1 MMVQSVVLAFLS
13 LFSSIGVAADAVPHK
28 IVPTV
33 KPEQVLKPG
42 DKVDISVKIK
52 NPKSLT
58 DLVRFHFAGAVT
70 PLKLDEKTGS
80 LVGEFVVPK
89 VSSKEDS
96 DSRFEIYGHGDV
108 TFVRGATEAER
119 EQYLKD
125 VAKASEGEEK
135 RINYFNFYTP
145 LNVEA
150 LPQDD
155 DAPKVSNVEIK
166 KIDATHV
173 KVSFDSEDE
182 AGLGAAAFM
191 VHSRWN
197 EDKARGIEA
206 GKHFFFAEQTDCE
219 SEKSKY
225 TCSMEFELPE
235 TIFGEPILGIDV
247 WDGVGNQAVYSSV
260 DGDFKFEWKSRPVVA
275 TDLVVPELVDAEVVE
290 QKGRSVRLIL
300 KNTGAPIAQALPGIT
315 QFAADGAQSSMQSY
329 GDHAVLKNQKADSV
343 EAQFELPEMT
353 PELEKGHTFGIG
365 FFLYSANGES
375 DSYRL
380 PDSAMKKIDLK
391 AIPPRPVGADGVPE
405 IESVT
410 FKLK

>member
-1 MMVQSVVLAFLS
+1 MFHLVVFASLVLGSVA
-13 LFSSIGVAADAVPHK
+13 GMAADAVPHK

-33 KPEQVLKPG
+33 KPERVLKPG
-42 DKVDISVKIK
+42 DKVEISVKIK

-58 DLVRFHFAGAVT
+58 DLVRFHFGGAVT
-70 PLKLDEKTGS
+70 PLKLDEKTS
-80 LVGEFVVPK
+80 ALIGEFVVPK
-89 VSSKEDS
+89 FSSKEDS

-108 TFVRGATEAER
+108 TFVRGASDSER

-125 VAKASEGEEK
+125 VAKASAGEEK
-135 RINYFNFYTP
+135 RINYFNFYSS

-150 LPQDD
+150 LAVDD
-155 DAPKVSNVEIK
+155 EAPKVSNVEIK

-173 KVSFDSEDE
+173 KVTFDSEDE
-182 AGLGAAAFM
+182 AGLGAAAFS

-206 GKHFFFAEQTDCE
+206 GKHYIFSGESDCE
-219 SEKSKY
+219 SEKAKF

-235 TIFGEPILGIDV
+235 TIFGEPVLEIDV
-247 WDGVGNQAVYSSV
+247 WDGVANQAVYSSV

-275 TDLVVPELVDAEVVE
+275 ADLVVPELVDAEVLE
-290 QKGRSVRLIL
+290 QNGRSLRLML

-315 QFAADGAQSSMQSY
+315 QFRADGSQSSMQSY
-329 GDHAVLKNQKADSV
+329 GDYAVLKNPKAESV

-353 PELEKGHTFGIG
+353 PDLEKGYTYGIG

-380 PDSAMKKIDLK
+380 PDSAMKRIDLK
-391 AIPPRPVGADGVPE
+391 AVPARPVGADGVPE
-405 IESVT
+405 IESVS
-410 FKLK
+410 FKIK

>member
-1 MMVQSVVLAFLS
+1 MFQLVVLACLG
-13 LFSSIGVAADAVPHK
+13 LFSLVGIAADAVPHK

-58 DLVRFHFAGAVT
+58 DLVRFHWGGSVT

-80 LVGEFVVPK
+80 LVGEFTVPK
-89 VSSKEDS
+89 FSSKEDS

-108 TFVRGATEAER
+108 TFVRGATDADR

-125 VAKASEGEEK
+125 VAKASAGEEK
-135 RINYFNFYTP
+135 RINYFNFYTA

-150 LPQDD
+150 LPVDD
-155 DAPKVSNVEIK
+155 DAPKISNVEVK

-173 KVSFDSEDE
+173 KVTFDSEDQ
-182 AGLGAAAFM
+182 AGLGAAAFT
-191 VHSRWN
+191 VQSRWN

-206 GKHFFFAEQTDCE
+206 GKHYFFAEQTDCE
-219 SEKSKY
+219 SEKANF
-225 TCSMEFELPE
+225 TCSMEFALPE
-235 TIFGEPILGIDV
+235 TIFGEPVLEIDV
-247 WDGVGNQAVYSSV
+247 WDGVANQAAYRSV

-275 TDLVVPELVDAEVVE
+275 ADLVVPELVDAEVLE
-290 QKGRSVRLIL
+290 QKGRSIRLIL
-300 KNTGAPIAQALPGIT
+300 KNTGAPIAKALPGIT
-315 QFAADGAQSSMQSY
+315 QFRADGSQSSMQSY
-329 GDHAVLKNQKADSV
+329 GDDAVLKDSKADSV
-343 EAQFELPEMT
+343 EANFELPEMA
-353 PELEKGHTFGIG
+353 PDLGKGETFGIG

-380 PDSAMKKIDLK
+380 PDAAMKKIDLK
-391 AIPPRPVGADGVPE
+391 AVSLRPLGAAGVPE
-405 IESVT
+405 IESVS
-410 FKLK
+410 FKVK